1 MLVSVYHPGHQ
12 LLWHA
17 RPKRGIVAQVTG
29 FSNSEEEAV
38 GKTAV
43 VPFLLED
50 KLKELGGEYSKGA
63 EDWGSYSV
71 SDQRLITG
79 QNPGSSKAVASLML
93 DALK

>member
-1 MLVSVYHPGHQ
+1 M
-12 LLWHA
+12 
-17 RPKRGIVAQVTG
+17 QVTG
-29 FSNSEEEAV
+29 FSNTEEEAV
-38 GKTAV
+38 GKTAA

-63 EDWGSYSV
+63 EDWGVYTV

-79 QNPGSSKAVASLML
+79 QNPGSSKGVASLML